1 MTKSQKRVFSKLKKE
16 LKKYDY
22 DKQTFDTIYSF
33 IKKVEKLIMQE
44 EQEYKQH
51 KKEKEREQQQY
62 EQQCMNEYL
71 QYNINKE
78 GEESW
83 EEKKQ
88 EN

>member
-71 QYNINKE
+71 QYNINEE
-78 GEESW
+78 GEKSW
-83 EEKKQ
+83 EEKKR